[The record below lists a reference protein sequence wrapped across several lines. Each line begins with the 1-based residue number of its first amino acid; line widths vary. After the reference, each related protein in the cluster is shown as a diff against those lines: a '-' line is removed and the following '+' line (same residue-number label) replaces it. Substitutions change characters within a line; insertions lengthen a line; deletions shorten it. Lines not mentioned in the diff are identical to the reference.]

1 MAQLKGTSAM
11 SKGTSAT
18 KTRSV
23 QDAIKNLTRFV
34 RQLDTVPTAE
44 LMKSAETMKAEM
56 VAQAPYS
63 SGKPERSIR
72 VQVSKSKTRPGI
84 RASASV
90 RSPGGYN
97 YAGIQH
103 ENESFQHPVKDKA
116 HYISAPFNSEVGKL
130 KVRLRKELK
139 VTHDS

>member
-1 MAQLKGTSAM
+1 MVQLKGMSAM
-11 SKGTSAT
+11 SKGISAT
-18 KTRSV
+18 KTSSV

-34 RQLDTVPTAE
+34 KKLETVPTAE

-63 SGKPERSIR
+63 TGKLERSIR
-72 VQVSKSKTRPGI
+72 VRVSKSKTRPGI
-84 RASASV
+84 RASASAH
-90 RSPGGYN
+90 SPDGYN

-103 ENESFQHPVKDKA
+103 ENEAFQHPVKGKA
-116 HYISAPFNSEVGKL
+116 HYISDPFNSEVEKL

>member
-1 MAQLKGTSAM
+1 MAQLKGMSAM
-11 SKGTSAT
+11 SKGISAT
-18 KTRSV
+18 KTNSV

-34 RQLDTVPTAE
+34 KKLETVPTAE

-63 SGKPERSIR
+63 TGKLERSIR
-72 VQVSKSKTRPGI
+72 VRVSKSKTRPGI
-84 RASASV
+84 RASASA
-90 RSPGGYN
+90 RSPEGYN

-103 ENESFQHPVKDKA
+103 ENESFQHPVKGKA
-116 HYISAPFNSEVGKL
+116 HYISDPFNSEVEKL
-130 KVRLRKELK
+130 KVRLREELK